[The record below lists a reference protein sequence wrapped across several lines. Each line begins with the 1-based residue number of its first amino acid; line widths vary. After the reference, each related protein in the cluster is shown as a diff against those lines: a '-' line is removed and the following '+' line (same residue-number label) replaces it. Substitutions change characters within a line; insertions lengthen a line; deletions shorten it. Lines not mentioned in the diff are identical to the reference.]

1 MLRARSL
8 VARVE
13 VVSASTRY
21 FVWGRGVAR
30 KGRREPRVRNALS
43 SRRTGGRGGCRSL
56 ARARVV
62 REDESKD
69 KTRRRGGDA
78 VVLLRGGGADKRVC
92 LEGGEGGVASDRTT
106 IDDRRSTIDDRRSTT
121 DNRRPPNRVESNRG
135 EVRRGEA
142 RRGEASGGKARR
154 VAARVVA
161 RVLVDVGAVVALNV
175 RVLGR
180 GATKMANSC
189 RASASGEQ
197 GLPFEPE
204 RREPRRRR
212 RRAEHIGERARARVA
227 DVAVAE

>member
-1 MLRARSL
+1 M
-8 VARVE
+8 
-13 VVSASTRY
+13 
-21 FVWGRGVAR
+21 
-30 KGRREPRVRNALS
+30 
-43 SRRTGGRGGCRSL
+43 
-56 ARARVV
+56 
-62 REDESKD
+62 
-69 KTRRRGGDA
+69 
-78 VVLLRGGGADKRVC
+78 
-92 LEGGEGGVASDRTT
+92 SDRTT
-106 IDDRRSTIDDRRSTT
+106 IDDRRSAIDDRRPTT
-121 DNRRPPNRVESNRG
+121 ADRRTELRRVEARRGEARRG

-161 RVLVDVGAVVALNV
+161 RVLVDVSAVVALNV

-189 RASASGEQ
+189 RTSASGEQ